1 MEPTPDIAG
10 ECYVLL
16 LCVHWDEMA
25 VSVYLARGTL
35 CYSRYDN
42 SRVIVAEPNPS
53 LRWPLCVSV
62 CVCVRARV
70 LPANLKSTRSA
81 YAM

>member
-1 MEPTPDIAG
+1 MEPTTDIAG
-10 ECYVLL
+10 ERYVLL
-16 LCVHWDEMA
+16 LCVRWDEMA

-53 LRWPLCVSV
+53 VRWLPLVHYNGACTYV
-62 CVCVRARV
+62 V
-70 LPANLKSTRSA
+70 LQI
-81 YAM
+81 